1 MKNILINTAI
11 LAALVS
17 PNAFAEDAKTTNAYI
32 GAELGYSKV
41 KNDSQELANELVSEV
56 GGSVIVTQDTG
67 VATGRLFA
75 GYNINE
81 NFAVELGYL
90 HTTDINVDAAGV
102 TGNSVAYTAA
112 ADISLKGVDYAV
124 LIRPSTSTG
133 LNGLFAKVGGHYL
146 KASTDISLTTS
157 SSVSLSDSF
166 KGGGFLLGLGY
177 QAPISSNIDARATY
191 TYYDNVAGEDGHANV
206 FSLGILAK
214 F

>member
-1 MKNILINTAI
+1 MKNILISTAI
-11 LAALVS
+11 LAVLVS
-17 PNAFAEDAKTTNAYI
+17 PNAFAEDAKTTGAYA

-41 KNDSQELANELVSEV
+41 KNDSQELANGLVSEV

>member
-1 MKNILINTAI
+1 MKNILISTAV

-17 PNAFAEDAKTTNAYI
+17 SNAFAEDAKTTGAYA
-32 GAELGYSKV
+32 GAELGYSRV
-41 KNDSQELANELVSEV
+41 KNDSQELANGLVSEV

-67 VATGRLFA
+67 VAIGRLFA
-75 GYNINE
+75 GYNVNE

-90 HTTDINVDAAGV
+90 HTADINLSAAGV
-102 TGNSVAYTAA
+102 AGNSVAYTAT
-112 ADISLKGVDYAV
+112 ADASVKGVDYAV

-133 LNGLFAKVGGHYL
+133 LNGLFAKVGGHSL
-146 KASTDISLTTS
+146 KASTDYSLTGTS
-157 SSVSLSDSF
+157 TVSFRDSV
-166 KGGGFLLGLGY
+166 KGSGVLLGFGY
-177 QAPISSNIDARATY
+177 QASISNNIDARATY

>member
-1 MKNILINTAI
+1 MKNILISSAI
-11 LAALVS
+11 LAVLVS
-17 PNAFAEDAKTTNAYI
+17 PNAFAEEAKTTGAYA

>member
-1 MKNILINTAI
+1 MKNILISSAI
-11 LAALVS
+11 LAVLVS
-17 PNAFAEDAKTTNAYI
+17 PNAFAEEAKTTGAYA

-41 KNDSQELANELVSEV
+41 KNDSQELANGLVSEV